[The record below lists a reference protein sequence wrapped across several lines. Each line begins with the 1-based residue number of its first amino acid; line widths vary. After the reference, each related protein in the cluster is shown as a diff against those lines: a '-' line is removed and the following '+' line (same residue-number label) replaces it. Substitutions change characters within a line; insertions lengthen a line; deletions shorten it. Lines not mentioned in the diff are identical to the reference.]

1 MLKVRNPPFV
11 IPIVDWNQF
20 AVCRVL
26 QRQVSR
32 VKRSSFFFLSPVSI
46 ISYTLYINN
55 TVNKQSICQK
65 EGALGRITDRL
76 HLGFKD
82 RL

>member
-1 MLKVRNPPFV
+1 MKSEV
-11 IPIVDWNQF
+11 IICF
-20 AVCRVL
+20 
-26 QRQVSR
+26 
-32 VKRSSFFFLSPVSI
+32 
-46 ISYTLYINN
+46 TLYINN